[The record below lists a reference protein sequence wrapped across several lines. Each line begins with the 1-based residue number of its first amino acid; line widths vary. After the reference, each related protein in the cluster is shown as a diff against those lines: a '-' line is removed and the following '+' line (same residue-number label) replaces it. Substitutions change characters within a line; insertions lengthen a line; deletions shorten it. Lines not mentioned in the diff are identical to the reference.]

1 MLYGRHSNNL
11 DIIPAPNV
19 NFSSPHPIF
28 PTLPEQRAA
37 RQPLDILDEELAKT
51 RGQSSM
57 AQRAK
62 DDLKSYLS
70 QDVITDL

>member
-1 MLYGRHSNNL
+1 MLQGQEVNNL

-37 RQPLDILDEELAKT
+37 RQPLDILDEDLAKT
-51 RGQSSM
+51 RGQSSI

-62 DDLKSYLS
+62 DDIKSYLS

>member
-1 MLYGRHSNNL
+1 MDKFNNL
-11 DIIPAPNV
+11 DIIPAPHV
-19 NFSSPHPIF
+19 NFSSPHPVF
-28 PTLPEQRAA
+28 PTLPEQHAA
-37 RQPLDILDEELAKT
+37 RQPLDILDEDLAKT

-62 DDLKSYLS
+62 NDLQSYLS

>member
-1 MLYGRHSNNL
+1 MDKINSL
-11 DIIPAPNV
+11 DIIPAPHV
-19 NFSSPHPIF
+19 NFSSPHPVF
-28 PTLPEQRAA
+28 PTPPEQRAA
-37 RQPLDILDEELAKT
+37 RQPLDILDEDLAKT

-62 DDLKSYLS
+62 NDLQSYLS

>member
-1 MLYGRHSNNL
+1 MLFRHQLNNI

-28 PTLPEQRAA
+28 HTLPEQRAA
-37 RQPLDILDEELAKT
+37 RQPLDILDEDLAKT

>member
-1 MLYGRHSNNL
+1 MLHYQSLTNI
-11 DIIPAPNV
+11 DIIPAPNL

-57 AQRAK
+57 AQRVK

>member
-1 MLYGRHSNNL
+1 MLHDQPLTNL
-11 DIIPAPNV
+11 DIIPAPTL
-19 NFSSPHPIF
+19 NFSSPYPIF
-28 PTLPEQRAA
+28 PTVPEQRAA

-57 AQRAK
+57 AQRVK